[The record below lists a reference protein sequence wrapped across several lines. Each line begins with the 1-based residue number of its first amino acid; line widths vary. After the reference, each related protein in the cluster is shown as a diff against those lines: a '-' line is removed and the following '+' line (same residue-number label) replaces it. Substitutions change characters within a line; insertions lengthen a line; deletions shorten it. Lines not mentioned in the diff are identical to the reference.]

1 MQAIILAAGMGKRL
15 KELTQ
20 DRTKCMVQVN
30 GVALIDRM
38 LHQIESRHLS
48 RIVIVVG
55 YEGEKLMK
63 YIDTLGIRT
72 PIVYVQNP
80 IYDKTNNIYS
90 LALAK
95 DYLCQDDTLLFESDL
110 IFEDAVIDQLLDD
123 PRETLALVDK
133 YESWMDGTCVK
144 LGPDDSIA
152 SFVPSKNFRFE
163 EAHEYYKTVNIY
175 KFGRHFSRTHYVP
188 FLEAYSKALG
198 NNEYY
203 EQVLRVIAM
212 LDDPEIRAKRLNG
225 QLWYEIDDIQD
236 LDIASSM
243 FAQDP
248 DLRVSLMQGRYG
260 GYWRYP
266 QLLDF
271 CYLVN
276 PYFPPQRL
284 IDEIQANF
292 TPLLTQ
298 YPSGMRVNALLAAR
312 NFAVH
317 QRNILVGNGAAELI
331 KALMARLEGV
341 TGFIRPTFEEYP
353 NRYQDRPNVCF
364 TPAGPDF
371 RYTADDLMAFF
382 GPQDIDN
389 LVLINPDNPTG
400 NYIPAPDVLRLADWA
415 QEKGIRLILDESF
428 ADFADE
434 ADNTFIRQDLL
445 DRYRRLYVVKS
456 ISKSYGVPGLRLGV
470 LASGDQDLIA
480 ALKKDVAIWNINSFA
495 EFYMQIEEKYKKDY
509 ARSLELIR
517 AERARFRRELEK
529 LPNLRVPGQ
538 LSHGGAAGRPVRP
551 GHHPG
556 PAGEPLHP
564 GEGPVSQAG
573 RAAVSPPGRPG
584 HPGQRPAAG
593 GPAAPVRRI
602 KAYIAPSGPAGGGN
616 FMLRFFI
623 PQKFLS
629 TSYANLLENSTLSG
643 GHPAPRSAILLLNTT
658 QCLLFITYL
667 ATG

>member
-203 EQVLRVIAM
+203 EQVLRIIAM
-212 LDDPEIRAKRLNG
+212 LDDPEIRAKRLSG

-292 TPLLTQ
+292 TSLLTQ
-298 YPSGMRVNALLAAR
+298 YPSGMRVNALLAAK

-317 QRNILVGNGAAELI
+317 QQNILVGNGAAELI

-415 QEKGIRLILDESF
+415 QGKGIRLILDESF
-428 ADFADE
+428 ANFADE

-529 LPNLRVPGQ
+529 LPNLRVIP
-538 LSHGGAAGRPVRP
+538 
-551 GHHPG
+551 
-556 PAGEPLHP
+556 
-564 GEGPVSQAG
+564 SQANYLMVELLG
-573 RAAVSPPGRPG
+573 GLSARAITRELLVNRCILVKDLSPKLGGQQYLRLAVRDT
-584 HPGQRPAAG
+584 RDND
-593 GPAAPVRRI
+593 R
-602 KAYIAPSGPAGGGN
+602 
-616 FMLRFFI
+616 
-623 PQKFLS
+623 
-629 TSYANLLENSTLSG
+629 LLEALRPLCG
-643 GHPAPRSAILLLNTT
+643 A
-658 QCLLFITYL
+658 
-667 ATG
+667 

>member
-276 PYFPPQRL
+276 PYFPPRRL

-292 TPLLTQ
+292 TSLLTQ

-317 QRNILVGNGAAELI
+317 QQNILVGNGAAELI

-529 LPNLRVPGQ
+529 LPNLRVIP
-538 LSHGGAAGRPVRP
+538 
-551 GHHPG
+551 
-556 PAGEPLHP
+556 
-564 GEGPVSQAG
+564 SQANYLMVELLG
-573 RAAVSPPGRPG
+573 GLSARAITRDLLVNRCILVKDLSPKLGGQQYLRLAVRDT
-584 HPGQRPAAG
+584 RDND
-593 GPAAPVRRI
+593 R
-602 KAYIAPSGPAGGGN
+602 
-616 FMLRFFI
+616 
-623 PQKFLS
+623 
-629 TSYANLLENSTLSG
+629 LLEALRPLCG
-643 GHPAPRSAILLLNTT
+643 A
-658 QCLLFITYL
+658 
-667 ATG
+667 

>member
-212 LDDPEIRAKRLNG
+212 LDDPEIRAKRLSG

-292 TPLLTQ
+292 TSLLTQ

-317 QRNILVGNGAAELI
+317 QQNILVGNGAAELI
-331 KALMARLEGV
+331 KALMARLEGA

-529 LPNLRVPGQ
+529 LPNLRVIP
-538 LSHGGAAGRPVRP
+538 
-551 GHHPG
+551 
-556 PAGEPLHP
+556 
-564 GEGPVSQAG
+564 SQANYLMVELLG
-573 RAAVSPPGRPG
+573 GLSARAITRDLLVNRCILVKDLSPKLGGQQYLRLAVRDT
-584 HPGQRPAAG
+584 RDND
-593 GPAAPVRRI
+593 R
-602 KAYIAPSGPAGGGN
+602 
-616 FMLRFFI
+616 
-623 PQKFLS
+623 
-629 TSYANLLENSTLSG
+629 LLEALRPLCG
-643 GHPAPRSAILLLNTT
+643 A
-658 QCLLFITYL
+658 
-667 ATG
+667 

>member
-212 LDDPEIRAKRLNG
+212 LDDPEIRAKRLSG

-236 LDIASSM
+236 LDIAYSM

-292 TPLLTQ
+292 TSLLTQ
-298 YPSGMRVNALLAAR
+298 YPSGMRVNALLAAK

-317 QRNILVGNGAAELI
+317 QQNILVGNGAAELI

-415 QEKGIRLILDESF
+415 QGKGIRLILDESF

-529 LPNLRVPGQ
+529 LPNLRVIP
-538 LSHGGAAGRPVRP
+538 
-551 GHHPG
+551 
-556 PAGEPLHP
+556 
-564 GEGPVSQAG
+564 SQANYLMVELLG
-573 RAAVSPPGRPG
+573 GLSARAITRELLVNRCILVKDLSPKLGGQQYLRLAVRDT
-584 HPGQRPAAG
+584 RDND
-593 GPAAPVRRI
+593 R
-602 KAYIAPSGPAGGGN
+602 
-616 FMLRFFI
+616 
-623 PQKFLS
+623 
-629 TSYANLLENSTLSG
+629 LLEALRPLCG
-643 GHPAPRSAILLLNTT
+643 A
-658 QCLLFITYL
+658 
-667 ATG
+667 

>member
-95 DYLCQDDTLLFESDL
+95 DYLYQDDTLLFESDL

-212 LDDPEIRAKRLNG
+212 LDDPEIRAKRLSG

-292 TPLLTQ
+292 TSLLTQ

-317 QRNILVGNGAAELI
+317 QQNILVGNGAAELI
-331 KALMARLEGV
+331 KALMARLEGA

-529 LPNLRVPGQ
+529 LPNLRVIP
-538 LSHGGAAGRPVRP
+538 
-551 GHHPG
+551 
-556 PAGEPLHP
+556 
-564 GEGPVSQAG
+564 SQANYLMVELLG
-573 RAAVSPPGRPG
+573 GLSARAITRELLVNRCILVKDLSPKLGGQQYLRLAVRDT
-584 HPGQRPAAG
+584 RDND
-593 GPAAPVRRI
+593 R
-602 KAYIAPSGPAGGGN
+602 
-616 FMLRFFI
+616 
-623 PQKFLS
+623 
-629 TSYANLLENSTLSG
+629 LLEALRPLCG
-643 GHPAPRSAILLLNTT
+643 A
-658 QCLLFITYL
+658 
-667 ATG
+667 

>member
-63 YIDTLGIRT
+63 YIDSLGIRT

-212 LDDPEIRAKRLNG
+212 LDDPEIRAKRLSG

-292 TPLLTQ
+292 TSLLTQ
-298 YPSGMRVNALLAAR
+298 YPSGMRVNALLAAK

-317 QRNILVGNGAAELI
+317 QQNILVGNGAAELI

-415 QEKGIRLILDESF
+415 QGKGIRLILDESF

-529 LPNLRVPGQ
+529 LPNLRVIP
-538 LSHGGAAGRPVRP
+538 
-551 GHHPG
+551 
-556 PAGEPLHP
+556 
-564 GEGPVSQAG
+564 SQANYLMVELLG
-573 RAAVSPPGRPG
+573 GLSARAITRELLVNRCILVKDLSPKLGGQQYLRLAVRDT
-584 HPGQRPAAG
+584 RDND
-593 GPAAPVRRI
+593 R
-602 KAYIAPSGPAGGGN
+602 
-616 FMLRFFI
+616 
-623 PQKFLS
+623 
-629 TSYANLLENSTLSG
+629 LLEALRPLCG
-643 GHPAPRSAILLLNTT
+643 A
-658 QCLLFITYL
+658 
-667 ATG
+667 